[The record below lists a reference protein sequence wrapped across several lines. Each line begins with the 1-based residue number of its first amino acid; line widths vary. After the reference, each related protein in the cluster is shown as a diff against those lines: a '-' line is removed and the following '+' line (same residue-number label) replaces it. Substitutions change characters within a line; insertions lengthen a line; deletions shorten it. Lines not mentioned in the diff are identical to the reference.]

1 MLTYLPRIRQFAGN
15 IETDM
20 RNIPLMQKKSAP
32 TVLVVDDEALIRW
45 SLTEML
51 GERGYEVTEAGN
63 ARTAVAAIES
73 AEEPFDV
80 VLLDYRL
87 PDSAD
92 LRLLEKVRHLAPSS
106 QVIMITA
113 HNSPELAQGAAALGA
128 YRVISKPFEVESLA
142 ALVNQARTRS
152 ARKLTSRSSILNGQT
167 NDSRRRRRAAHSLVA
182 ERSSH
187 AGWVSCRRGV
197 RRQPRRSRSIA
208 RE

>member
-1 MLTYLPRIRQFAGN
+1 MLTYLPRIKPLPSS
-15 IETDM
+15 IESDT
-20 RNIPLMQKKSAP
+20 RNIPHMLKKSAP

-51 GERGYEVTEAGN
+51 GERGYEVTEAENG
-63 ARTAVAAIES
+63 RMAVAAIER

-113 HNSPELAQGAAALGA
+113 HNSPELSQGAAALGA
-128 YRVISKPFEVESLA
+128 YCVISKPFEVESLA
-142 ALVNQARTRS
+142 ALVKEARQGS
-152 ARKLTSRSSILNGQT
+152 ATS
-167 NDSRRRRRAAHSLVA
+167 
-182 ERSSH
+182 
-187 AGWVSCRRGV
+187 
-197 RRQPRRSRSIA
+197 
-208 RE
+208 

>member
-1 MLTYLPRIRQFAGN
+1 MLAYQPGIRQFAGN

-20 RNIPLMQKKSAP
+20 RNIPRMKKKSAP
-32 TVLVVDDEALIRW
+32 TVLVVDDEAFIRW
-45 SLTEML
+45 SLTETL
-51 GERGYEVTEAGN
+51 VERGYGVTEAGN
-63 ARTAVAAIES
+63 ARAAVAAIES

-92 LRLLEKVRHLAPSS
+92 LRLLEKIRHLTPAS

-142 ALVNQARTRS
+142 ALVNQARTDS
-152 ARKLTSRSSILNGQT
+152 LQKPTYDSIPN
-167 NDSRRRRRAAHSLVA
+167 A
-182 ERSSH
+182 
-187 AGWVSCRRGV
+187 
-197 RRQPRRSRSIA
+197 
-208 RE
+208 